1 MKKLA
6 PLPHHVHATPAAPSL
21 DLQHWFGRRYGLS
34 VSRSGSLQVW
44 VRVWVGLGW
53 VWLWFWLSLTV
64 DCVWLCVCL
73 DLCLSARRWAQCAYL
88 CARKQPEARN
98 VHGNKQFSLFKG
110 AWKVCYETFR
120 TWSIQNLSTNI
131 SNIKALTLI
140 LSWLHT
146 KWSWVHGTIVR
157 QRVTCHAAS
166 SKLTWGISMQCLDTS
181 RESDASHV
189 WVETSQAEGTSGCAF
204 FLPTLL
210 AAHVQNH
217 LPLGQW
223 ATHTHTHSHG
233 ICKYA
238 TNIEQLQ
245 MLQRGWTTESSVAR
259 NLSRNCNFHYAK
271 WKIVGNSWDFPIL
284 SQCVSHNNN
293 NNEILLPNDDYQ
305 ICTKCY

>member
-44 VRVWVGLGW
+44 VRVWVGLGMAM
-53 VWLWFWLSLTV
+53 VLTV
-64 DCVWLCVCL
+64 SDCGLCVAGSVCL
-73 DLCLSARRWAQCAYL
+73 GLCLSARRWARCAYL

-120 TWSIQNLSTNI
+120 TWSIQTKSTNI
-131 SNIKALTLI
+131 SNIKALILI

-223 ATHTHTHSHG
+223 ATHTHGHTHTLALH
-233 ICKYA
+233 
-238 TNIEQLQ
+238 L
-245 MLQRGWTTESSVAR
+245 
-259 NLSRNCNFHYAK
+259 
-271 WKIVGNSWDFPIL
+271 
-284 SQCVSHNNN
+284 
-293 NNEILLPNDDYQ
+293 Q
-305 ICTKCY
+305 ICHKHWATSDAAKGVDDWE